1 MTFIAIDDE
10 PLALVVIKKYAE
22 TLSDWQ
28 LLSSFTDATLA
39 REYIKSNEVDL
50 VISDINMP
58 DINGLQFVKELGE
71 DKPLIIFITA
81 YKEHA
86 LEGYDLDVL
95 DYVMKPVS
103 QERFIKAMNKA
114 AEIIKLKSNL
124 NNTQVTPTI
133 EDHFYVFSEYEKVKI
148 NINDILYIEAMGDYI
163 KIYLFSQTKPI
174 ITLER
179 MKNIMDNLYSHR
191 FARIHRSYIINL
203 DRVQSKQKSKI
214 KINDLWLP
222 IGDTYQ
228 DVIK

>member
-22 TLSDWQ
+22 TLTDWQ
-28 LLSSFTDATLA
+28 LLSSFNDATLA

-71 DKPLIIFITA
+71 EKPLIIFITA

-86 LEGYDLDVL
+86 LEGYDLDVI

-124 NNTQVTPTI
+124 NYTQVTSATK
-133 EDHFYVFSEYEKVKI
+133 DHFYVFSEYEKIKI
-148 NINDILYIEAMGDYI
+148 NINDILYIEGMGDYI

-191 FARIHRSYIINL
+191 FVRIHRSYIINL

-222 IGDTYQ
+222 IGDKYQ
-228 DVIK
+228 DVIN